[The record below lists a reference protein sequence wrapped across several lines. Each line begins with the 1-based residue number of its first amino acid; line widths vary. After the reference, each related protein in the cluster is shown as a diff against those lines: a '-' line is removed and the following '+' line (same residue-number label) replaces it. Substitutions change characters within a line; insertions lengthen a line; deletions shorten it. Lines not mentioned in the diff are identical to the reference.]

1 MIKFR
6 LNKYNLDQL
15 INRIR
20 SLNLKNAWNVSILP
34 YSYNRSLEQNNMY
47 WEMITQMADYFG
59 NSKDQMHDLM
69 RYKFLYAPKEIY
81 NIDYFGKVKSKDYK
95 QRDNRVIPIY
105 ELKSTSKLTVKEFGE
120 YITSVMQFGEEYGFY
135 FIEYFEEEFEEEP
148 DET

>member
-20 SLNLKNAWNVSILP
+20 SLDLKNAWNVSILP

-47 WEMITQMADYFG
+47 WEMITQMADKFG

-69 RYKFLYAPKEIY
+69 RYKFLYGPKEIY
-81 NIDYFGKVKSKDYK
+81 NIDYFGKVKSKNNEDG
-95 QRDNRVIPIY
+95 RVIPIY

-135 FIEYFEEEFEEEP
+135 FSEYFEEEFEEEP
-148 DET
+148 DEI